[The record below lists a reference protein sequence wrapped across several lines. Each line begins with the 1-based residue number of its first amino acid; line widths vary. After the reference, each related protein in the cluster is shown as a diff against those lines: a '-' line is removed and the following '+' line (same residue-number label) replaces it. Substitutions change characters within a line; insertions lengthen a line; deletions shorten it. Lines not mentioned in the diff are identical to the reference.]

1 MSTHAR
7 LPLVAALVAGCG
19 VTTTSLPAPAP
30 DVVVASDVAP
40 AGDAGVAPDE
50 GFADDGGV
58 AAMDGGAAVVDVP
71 VVGVDRRPV
80 DAGAPRPDARP
91 PVDAPRLPG
100 STVTG
105 TWRAVRYEAPDP
117 DRGMVT
123 LTDRDTLFPSPDG
136 GMGSP
141 FRINGVLSLAET
153 RMSLTL
159 GTLSSGHFYPYEPSG
174 TEDAGWSGVGYTV
187 PGLLTVTSGAVEFEV
202 PGGSGTFRFERTA
215 DDTLVL
221 LDDDSGTRTTFARD
235 PTPATLER
243 VNLIG
248 VVWRPDPAVMPTAPR
263 AVLRWDL
270 PGAGM
275 FRGTHDVA
283 LGFTAAMPYPTV
295 PVTIAGPPA
304 AEVSAVT
311 GGVTVA
317 SAYVLVYDDTNGDE
331 RFDPA
336 TDATLAQSP
345 VGVAWRGTETPNE
358 DYARSAFTDLHPG
371 WQVVH
376 YHRDYAT
383 GRWGVTPYDNASPP
397 APDAVLRAGYT
408 AVAIELR

>member
-7 LPLVAALVAGCG
+7 LPIVAALVAGCG

-30 DVVVASDVAP
+30 DVVVANDAAPTGDVA
-40 AGDAGVAPDE
+40 VAPDE
-50 GFADDGGV
+50 GV
-58 AAMDGGAAVVDVP
+58 AEDGGAAVMDGGSPVVDVP
-71 VVGVDRRPV
+71 VTGVDARRTDSGPT
-80 DAGAPRPDARP
+80 RPDARP

-123 LTDRDTLFPSPDG
+123 LTDRDTVIALPDG
-136 GMGSP
+136 GMGTP
-141 FRINGVLSLAET
+141 FRINGVMSLAET

-159 GTLSSGHFYPYEPSG
+159 GTLSSGHFYPFTPSSA
-174 TEDAGWSGVGYTV
+174 EDPGWSGVGYTV
-187 PGLLTVTSGAVEFEV
+187 PGLLTVTSASVEFEV
-202 PGGSGTFRFERTA
+202 PGGSGTFRFERT
-215 DDTLVL
+215 DDDALVL
-221 LDDDSGTRTTFARD
+221 LDDDSGTRTTFVRD
-235 PTPATLER
+235 PAPTTMER

-248 VVWRPDPAVMPTAPR
+248 IVWRPDPSVMPTAPR
-263 AVLRWDL
+263 AALRWDL

-275 FRGTHDVA
+275 FRTTHDVA
-283 LGFTAAMPYPTV
+283 LSFTAAMPYPTV
-295 PVTIAGPPA
+295 PVTIAGAPA
-304 AEVSAVT
+304 AEVSAAT

-317 SAYVLVYDDTNGDE
+317 SAYVLVYDDTNGDD

-345 VGVAWRGTETPNE
+345 IGVAWRGTEAANE

-376 YHRDYAT
+376 YHRDYAS
-383 GRWGVTPYDNASPP
+383 GRWGVTPYDNTSPP
-397 APDAVLRAGYT
+397 APDAVLRAGYS